1 MHLDGPS
8 ADVDSQRLSVHF
20 TLARLRMT
28 FFYMRAA
35 RTETSRSG
43 VLTRVEFP
51 ASVCTIPMKHLKVV
65 LIVVAC
71 VTSFA
76 CAFAQAE
83 KIKGKAKD
91 LKKNIEAGQ
100 TNNGAKTNAPAKK

>member
-1 MHLDGPS
+1 LAGTWAIGAVVAQQLYTLWVGGSNPS
-8 ADVDSQRLSVHF
+8 SPTNFPGKIRRGTPVDAQFIHGERQRH
-20 TLARLRMT
+20 
-28 FFYMRAA
+28 
-35 RTETSRSG
+35 
-43 VLTRVEFP
+43 
-51 ASVCTIPMKHLKVV
+51 PMKHLKVV

-100 TNNGAKTNAPAKK
+100 TNGAGKTNAPAKK

>member
-1 MHLDGPS
+1 MHGVSPGS
-8 ADVDSQRLSVHF
+8 
-20 TLARLRMT
+20 
-28 FFYMRAA
+28 RAL
-35 RTETSRSG
+35 
-43 VLTRVEFP
+43 LTRNAIAATV
-51 ASVCTIPMKHLKVV
+51 AQAMKNLKAA

-100 TNNGAKTNAPAKK
+100 TNNAGKTNAPAKK